1 MIMNEEKLR
10 YVRKDIKNGKYD
22 YIVPIGV
29 EIRKEAA
36 GRAVIVTNFQQ
47 DKIAEYKNKKP
58 EELVKLYAAICDKIE
73 YLEKMQ
79 KTTEV

>member
-1 MIMNEEKLR
+1 M
-10 YVRKDIKNGKYD
+10 
-22 YIVPIGV
+22 